1 MLGESG
7 MSVLRFVP
15 RAHRARRHSLFELD
29 PRLLR
34 GPAAPDRT
42 GRPHEFA
49 VFAVNGA
56 TAEHLTI
63 RVRAAD
69 AYHARE
75 LAKSRL
81 TEVGRVASD
90 FEIGLAVVCPEVERQ
105 SDLFQQLFVAYWRW
119 MWFRF

>member
-7 MSVLRFVP
+7 MSVHRFVP
-15 RAHRARRHSLFELD
+15 RAHRARRHGLFELD
-29 PRLLR
+29 PRSLR
-34 GPAAPDRT
+34 SPAATNRS
-42 GRPHEFA
+42 GRPNEFA

-63 RVRAAD
+63 RVRAVNAH
-69 AYHARE
+69 HARE

-90 FEIGLAVVCPEVERQ
+90 FEIGLAVVCPEAERQ
-105 SDLFQQLFVAYWRW
+105 SDVFQQLFVAYWRW